1 MKISNISDD
10 VVEYLKNNLPV
21 ILDSDDIVKVLK
33 VSNRTAQRII
43 HELKKE
49 NKIIKTDNH
58 AEILRDDFI
67 EYIDK
72 INF

>member
-1 MKISNISDD
+1 MKINNISDD
-10 VVEYLKNNLPV
+10 VVKYLKNNLPV

-33 VSNRTAQRII
+33 VSNRTAQRLIR
-43 HELKKE
+43 ELKKE